1 MSWEMDVD
9 FGMPQATVLNPLQYL
24 AFITDLPKVVD
35 CSIKLF
41 ADDFIINL
49 HDQRI
54 HPTTK
59 VLSALDKWEKD

>member
-9 FGMPQATVLNPLQYL
+9 FGMPQATVLDPLQYL

-49 HDQRI
+49 HD
-54 HPTTK
+54 
-59 VLSALDKWEKD
+59 